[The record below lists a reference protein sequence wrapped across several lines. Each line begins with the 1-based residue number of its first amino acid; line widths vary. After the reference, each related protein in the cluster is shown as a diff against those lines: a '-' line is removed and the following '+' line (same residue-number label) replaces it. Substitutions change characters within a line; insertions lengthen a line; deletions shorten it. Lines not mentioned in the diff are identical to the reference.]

1 MSGNGFDRYLTDDH
15 KTTHRSEDAA
25 QRRARIRE
33 AIAAGTAEYDRDGQ
47 VLDPAGTERGTPR
60 PRRDTGEGRTEDT
73 PPSTRRLTADGSHQ
87 GEQTNP
93 NGFGKHISGDA
104 PAGPSDAA
112 QREADS
118 PTAGRGFGRFL
129 RN

>member
-1 MSGNGFDRYLTDDH
+1 MSGNGFGRYLTDDH

-33 AIAAGTAEYDRDGQ
+33 AIAAGTIEYDHNG
-47 VLDPAGTERGTPR
+47 VPLDPAGTERGTPR

-73 PPSTRRLTADGSHQ
+73 PPSTRRLTGEGARQ
-87 GEQTNP
+87 GERGNES
-93 NGFGKHISGDA
+93 GFGKHVTGDA
-104 PAGPSDAA
+104 AGPSDAA

-118 PTAGRGFGRFL
+118 PTAGRGFGRYL
-129 RN
+129 